1 MPGPD
6 ALFSLAS
13 TAVLPGWLLLAFAPR
28 WRHTARLVAAVVLPG
43 LLGVLYVAVVAAR
56 WGGAEGG
63 FSSLAD
69 VQKLFADP
77 WLLLAGWVHYLAF
90 DLFVGAW
97 EVRDAARLGI
107 PHLLVVPCLLLTF
120 LFGPV
125 GLLLYG
131 IVRAVRARRVLVDEA
146 AP

>member
-1 MPGPD
+1 MPSPE
-6 ALFSLAS
+6 ALFSVAS
-13 TAVLPGWLLLAFAPR
+13 SAVLAGWLLLALAPR
-28 WRHTARLVAAVVLPG
+28 WRHTARLVCAVLVPG
-43 LLGVLYVAVVAAR
+43 LLAVLYATLIAAR

-69 VQKLFADP
+69 VRKLFADP

-97 EVRDAARLGI
+97 EVRDAGRLGI